1 MTTSYDPISFIHSFI
16 HSNRNKIRLIPFQI
30 IRAMNTCNRMRI
42 KQLQL
47 FQKKWKGIGP
57 RRSQSE
63 SLHNFNSNSN
73 SSSINSINNVIK
85 KSFATNSNNRTSS
98 NNNDNNNRARKQINV
113 GQGENQNYNL
123 LKSQGLNPA
132 QQKGAQVQLQN
143 MEQSTA
149 RILNMSPRDIDF
161 HNSNINKNLSRAAKS
176 TSTSTSTSV
185 DALANDV
192 KVAINFWS
200 NKWIIHH
207 HPFCTIY
214 PTHVHSLQYISN
226 INKDDNQNHNDN
238 DNNIEKQ
245 ERYYGN
251 HGPKQAERLLQW
263 IIDVDNTH
271 PNLHFFKK
279 VLGIHANVIIAN
291 IIDAYLLPC
300 TTSSAAKWQ
309 FGQDRLNHNASASDN
324 NSNNNNNNNNIQMN
338 DFTQFS
344 TSTGSHNVNAAMW
357 TPAIHDACRVIDT
370 MNNLMTDTRTRT
382 KTNANANTVMTP
394 DTNSDNA
401 ILYVWMKLA
410 VLLDLDSSNHS
421 VIQNI
426 QVQRDISN
434 PNAELSLPS
443 SMLISSRKEV
453 ADAMEAKLLEMEE
466 RFSSTRDEKVR
477 PNVFSYNHVLR
488 ALILQGTGEST
499 VDRVLWYLRR
509 MERTEDGALEKLQ
522 GATSNDGDDGDDD
535 DAGLPPTTAFVD
547 AIS

>member
-1 MTTSYDPISFIHSFI
+1 
-16 HSNRNKIRLIPFQI
+16 
-30 IRAMNTCNRMRI
+30 MRI
-42 KQLQL
+42 KQLHL
-47 FQKKWKGIGP
+47 FQKKWNGIGP
-57 RRSQSE
+57 RRRQSECE

-73 SSSINSINNVIK
+73 SIIK
-85 KSFATNSNNRTSS
+85 KSFATNSNINSNTNSNINKNRIINRNSS
-98 NNNDNNNRARKQINV
+98 NSNSNSNSNNGNNNRGRKQINV

-123 LKSQGLNPA
+123 IKSQGLNPA

-149 RILNMSPRDIDF
+149 RILNMSPADIDF
-161 HNSNINKNLSRAAKS
+161 RNNNN
-176 TSTSTSTSV
+176 STSTSV

-192 KVAINFWS
+192 RVAIHFWS
-200 NKWIIHH
+200 HKWIIHH

-214 PTHVHSLQYISN
+214 PTHVHSLQYLSN
-226 INKDDNQNHNDN
+226 NNAHDSNDNQNQNYIDK
-238 DNNIEKQ
+238 E
-245 ERYYGN
+245 ERCYGN

-279 VLGIHANVIIAN
+279 VLGKDSNVIITN

-309 FGQDRLNHNASASDN
+309 FGQDRASASD
-324 NSNNNNNNNNIQMN
+324 NSNNNNNNNNNNVQMN

-344 TSTGSHNVNAAMW
+344 TATGSHNVNAAMW

-370 MNNLMTDTRTRT
+370 MNNLMMDTRTRT
-382 KTNANANTVMTP
+382 YTRTSERTNTNTVMTP

-426 QVQRDISN
+426 QVQR
-434 PNAELSLPS
+434 NAHEHIDNMGIHGSTGESIDGSGLALASLPS
-443 SMLISSRKEV
+443 SMLTSSRKEV

-466 RFSSTRDEKVR
+466 RFYSTRDERVR

-509 MERTEDGALEKLQ
+509 MEQTEDRALEKSQ
-522 GATSNDGDDGDDD
+522 GTASNDGGGGGGDDDD

>member
-1 MTTSYDPISFIHSFI
+1 MS
-16 HSNRNKIRLIPFQI
+16 
-30 IRAMNTCNRMRI
+30 TCNRMRI
-42 KQLQL
+42 RQLQL

-63 SLHNFNSNSN
+63 SLHNFNSNS
-73 SSSINSINNVIK
+73 SSINSINNGIK
-85 KSFATNSNNRTSS
+85 KSFATHSNNRTSS
-98 NNNDNNNRARKQINV
+98 NNNDNNNRGRKQINV

-161 HNSNINKNLSRAAKS
+161 HNSNNSNNISQAAKS
-176 TSTSTSTSV
+176 ASTSASTSTSTSV

-192 KVAINFWS
+192 KVAIHFWS

-214 PTHVHSLQYISN
+214 PTHVHSLQYLSN
-226 INKDDNQNHNDN
+226 INETDNDNHNS
-238 DNNIEKQ
+238 NNIEKE
-245 ERYYGN
+245 ERCYGN
-251 HGPKQAERLLQW
+251 HGPKQAERLLQF

-271 PNLHFFKK
+271 PNLQFFKK
-279 VLGIHANVIIAN
+279 VLGKHANAIIAN

-309 FGQDRLNHNASASDN
+309 FGQDRLNHNASSSDNNN
-324 NSNNNNNNNNIQMN
+324 NSNNDNNIQMN

-344 TSTGSHNVNAAMW
+344 TATGSHNVNAAMW

-370 MNNLMTDTRTRT
+370 MNNLMTETRT
-382 KTNANANTVMTP
+382 NANTNANTVMTP

-401 ILYVWMKLA
+401 ILYAWMKLA

-426 QVQRDISN
+426 QVQR
-434 PNAELSLPS
+434 NAHIDNLGVHGPGETIDGRNLALASLPS

-466 RFSSTRDEKVR
+466 RFYSTRDERVR

-509 MERTEDGALEKLQ
+509 MERTEDDALEKLQ
-522 GATSNDGDDGDDD
+522 GATPNDGDDDDDD